1 MFDLGVIG
9 ALDLE
14 AEQDKLRDMTGGLKM
29 KKKKN
34 YFL

>member
-14 AEQDKLRDMTGGLKM
+14 ADKLRDMTGGFKNE
-29 KKKKN
+29 KEKN
-34 YFL
+34 YL